1 MTTQNTQIDMDTVL
15 KIVESNFDLLSKVAP
30 TLKGYWDEKL
40 AEIQND
46 LIIEADKK
54 PTKSQKDLIVSLVDQ
69 AADEVVSNV
78 KASPTLKYPKTKYTQ
93 RVFKVDRVTQ
103 RGINGNRL
111 RVAIDKENLS
121 VHRLAEDNWSK
132 ESIKIF
138 EKVFT
143 KIDDHFVASPKIK
156 KIIKNAVTIQKN
168 FRGYITRKSLSFKK
182 TIIVDGK
189 NITIEY
195 DKSKKIN
202 MKKIKDPAIRREI
215 YKKFLPDKCMLK
227 HDNKKGN
234 IWHAIWLDDKKCI
247 QAIGDGKERQFLGR
261 YSPFNHFA
269 KTHYKETRG
278 ERGFT
283 VNAMTEVEILQNYK
297 WIPLN
302 QAAIYYK
309 IVFDKDDD
317 EDLEELEEISDSDED
332 EQEVEFD
339 KDDVVEFAHSSFPEM
354 KLFIDSNLHVFNE
367 KQELVGT
374 YNGATDI
381 IFP

>member
-54 PTKSQKDLIVSLVDQ
+54 PTKSQNDLIASLVAQ

-78 KASPTLKYPKTKYTQ
+78 KASPTIKYPKTEYTHK
-93 RVFKVDRVTQ
+93 VFKVDRVTQ
-103 RGINGNRL
+103 RGINGNKL
-111 RVAIDKENLS
+111 RIAIHKETRR
-121 VHRLAEDNWSK
+121 VHLLVKDNWSD
-132 ESIKIF
+132 ESIKKF

-143 KIDDHFVASPKIK
+143 KVDDYFVDCPKIK
-156 KIIKNAVTIQKN
+156 KILKNVVTIQKK

-189 NITIEY
+189 NFVIEC
-195 DKSKKIN
+195 DKSNKIN

-227 HDNKKGN
+227 HDNKRGN
-234 IWHAIWLDDKKCI
+234 IWHAIWVDNKKCI
-247 QAIGDGKERQFLGR
+247 QAIGDGKGR
-261 YSPFNHFA
+261 EFKGRHSPFNDFA
-269 KTHYKETRG
+269 RKHYKETRE

-283 VNAMTEVEILQNYK
+283 VNAMAEVEILENYK

-302 QAAIYYK
+302 EAVIYYRK
-309 IVFDKDDD
+309 
-317 EDLEELEEISDSDED
+317 
-332 EQEVEFD
+332 
-339 KDDVVEFAHSSFPEM
+339 
-354 KLFIDSNLHVFNE
+354 
-367 KQELVGT
+367 
-374 YNGATDI
+374 
-381 IFP
+381 